1 MTIDLQRCWS
11 IPCRGCG
18 KPLEGGP
25 EDERYT
31 LLFFAPGKAVETA
44 LDDGWTTDGRSC
56 WCLACSLLDPAPR
69 PVGPKAPT
77 ESQEWRLFCDHCG
90 EEYEDPEHGRVVF
103 ETPAKAIEAA
113 LPEGWT
119 TDGRRWH
126 CDVCSEGEPLGEGV
140 TWVHIPIPGQEA
152 LDV

>member
-18 KPLEGGP
+18 KALEGGP
-25 EDERYT
+25 DDERSA
-31 LLFFAPGKAVETA
+31 LLFFSPADAVEGA
-44 LDDGWTTDGRSC
+44 VDSGWTTDGSVF
-56 WCLACSLLDPAPR
+56 WCPACPP
-69 PVGPKAPT
+69 
-77 ESQEWRLFCDHCG
+77 SQPPGTQEGLQATVSDWHRLFCDHCG
-90 EEYEDPEHGRVVF
+90 EEYEDPEPGRVVF

-126 CDVCSEGEPLGEGV
+126 CDVCSEDEPLGEGV